1 MAFGKCAFCASASF
15 LMLVSASVQA
25 EALSECYKNAENRV
39 QVRQCLQKEL
49 DQTQREYEE
58 ILEKLSAQLSDREG
72 QPYGAGQKKHKRAG
86 GLTSMLSSA
95 NSAFELYAKK
105 ECGFE
110 SAMMGSGTG
119 AGNQMIAC
127 RINLLHTRIGALSSF
142 LRFSP
147 GSSVNNQ

>member
-15 LMLVSASVQA
+15 LMLIATPVHA
-25 EALSECYKNAENRV
+25 EALSECYKSAENRV

-58 ILEKLSAQLSDREG
+58 ILEKLSAQMADREG
-72 QPYGAGQKKHKRAG
+72 QSDVSGQKKHRRAG
-86 GLTSMLSSA
+86 ALPSMLSAA

-142 LRFSP
+142 LRSAP
-147 GSSVNNQ
+147 GSSGNNH